1 MIDINLSIALKSE
14 GQTYSYEYSGALDFG
29 KDINLNEPLM
39 LKANYSA
46 NDKRINIKGMLS
58 TVLNM
63 RCDRCLK
70 EMTYDF
76 AGEFDEVFLPEG
88 TQGEDEYTYRSET
101 LCLDKMVY
109 DIIMLG
115 LPHQLVCNEACKGL
129 CPKCGQDLN
138 AAQCECETNDT
149 DETNPFEKLKGLF

>member
-1 MIDINLSIALKSE
+1 MIDINLSTALKSE
-14 GQTYSYEYSGALDFG
+14 GETYSYEYSGTPDFG
-29 KDINLNEPLM
+29 KDIDLNES
-39 LKANYSA
+39 LKLHADYSA
-46 NDKRINIKGMLS
+46 DEKRISIKGTIH
-58 TVLNM
+58 TVLNV

-76 AGEFDEVFLPEG
+76 AGKFDEVFLPEG

-115 LPHQLVCNEACKGL
+115 LPHQLLCDEKCKGL

-138 AAQCECETNDT
+138 ITQCECETNDT
-149 DETNPFEKLKGLF
+149 DETNPFAKLKGLF